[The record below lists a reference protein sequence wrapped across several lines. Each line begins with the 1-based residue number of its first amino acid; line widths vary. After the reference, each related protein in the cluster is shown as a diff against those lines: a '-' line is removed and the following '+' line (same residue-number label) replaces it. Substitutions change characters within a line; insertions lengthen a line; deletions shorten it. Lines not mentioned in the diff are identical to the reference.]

1 MSSDA
6 KRAVPENVARFSR
19 ADVARIATLA
29 RLALSETE
37 LDLYARQLG
46 GILEYAERIQEVDT
60 EGVPPYAT
68 TIAGP
73 AGDALREDVPA
84 ASLSNDDAL
93 RNAPQGDRA
102 SGTFVV
108 PKVIG

>member
-1 MSSDA
+1 MSSDT
-6 KRAVPENVARFSR
+6 KRADGARFTR

-29 RLALSETE
+29 RLELTETE

-60 EGVPPYAT
+60 EGVPPYAST
-68 TIAGP
+68 LP
-73 AGDALREDVPA
+73 SNALREDVPT
-84 ASLSNDDAL
+84 ASLSRDAAL
-93 RNAPQGDRA
+93 QNVPQGDRA
-102 SGTFVV
+102 AGTFVV

>member
-1 MSSDA
+1 MSS
-6 KRAVPENVARFSR
+6 PFSR

-29 RLALSETE
+29 RLELSESE

-60 EGVPPYAT
+60 TGVPPYMSTVA
-68 TIAGP
+68 P
-73 AGDALREDVPA
+73 HDAHSADGQRDDTPA
-84 ASLSNDDAL
+84 ASFSAAEAL
-93 RNAPQGDRA
+93 LNALDGDRA

>member
-6 KRAVPENVARFSR
+6 KRAGGARFTR

-29 RLALSETE
+29 RLELTETE

-46 GILEYAERIQEVDT
+46 GILEYAERIQEVKT
-60 EGVPPYAT
+60 EGVPPYAST
-68 TIAGP
+68 LP
-73 AGDALREDVPA
+73 SDALREDVPV
-84 ASLSNDDAL
+84 ASLLREDAL
-93 RNAPQGDRA
+93 RNAPQGDRTT
-102 SGTFVV
+102 GTFVV

>member
-1 MSSDA
+1 MPS
-6 KRAVPENVARFSR
+6 PFSR

-29 RLALSETE
+29 RLELSEAE
-37 LDLYARQLG
+37 LELYARQLG

-60 EGVPPYAT
+60 EGVAPYAST
-68 TIAGP
+68 LTGP
-73 AGDALREDVPA
+73 SDAALRDDVPTPSLPREDALA
-84 ASLSNDDAL
+84 
-93 RNAPQGDRA
+93 NAPQGDHT

>member
-1 MSSDA
+1 MSS
-6 KRAVPENVARFSR
+6 PFSR

-29 RLALSETE
+29 RLELSESE

-46 GILEYAERIQEVDT
+46 GILEYAERIQDVDT
-60 EGVPPYAT
+60 TGVPPYMSTLVPRDVSADD
-68 TIAGP
+68 G
-73 AGDALREDVPA
+73 LRDDTPTPSFSA
-84 ASLSNDDAL
+84 AEAL
-93 RNAPQGDRA
+93 RNAPEGDRA